1 MSGCD
6 KRDQIEK
13 LKDAFKNIDKD
24 NSGFIDLAE
33 LENAFG
39 AAFKASGKPV
49 NDEEI
54 KRACANIMKSV
65 DRNKDNKI
73 TLEEYIEYYTSSS
86 LY

>member
-13 LKDAFKNIDKD
+13 LTDAFKNIDKD
-24 NSGFIDLAE
+24 NSGFIDLSE

-39 AAFKASGKPV
+39 QAFKATGKPV
-49 NDEEI
+49 DEAEI

-65 DRNKDNKI
+65 DKDKDNKI
-73 TLEEYIEYYTSSS
+73 TLEEYIQYYTSSS
-86 LY
+86 LF